1 MAKVKER
8 MINLDSFQGCKNGTI
23 STNSINMMYYMNKT
37 KSKNHILISTDVEKA
52 FYKVQHQ
59 FMIKTLNKVGI
70 EGAYFNI
77 IKIIYDK
84 PLLTL

>member
-1 MAKVKER
+1 
-8 MINLDSFQGCKNGTI
+8 
-23 STNSINMMYYMNKT
+23 MNKT

-84 PLLTL
+84 PKQYPVVDVT